1 MKAAHEARIDAVT
14 DIAADRSSHV
24 LLYGPNIGE
33 HSSPLAHAPAASAM
47 IPSAYPAEREPVRL
61 DVIDSAREVAR
72 DLSDFDPFNPDS
84 LDPNVSFYQ
93 EAQIVAEYTLGQA
106 GQIQLD
112 PASDNLIVSVFRVTG
127 STITASERYPNF
139 PTNFT
144 SIGCPN
150 GGGEL
155 GWLLYCNSSESK
167 FGTTECGTKANCI
180 VMADLLGDLA
190 DVPPNTGIVAVEIY
204 YDYHMTLGLPWIT
217 AFLPEDPPGSG
228 KYPITLHAY
237 SFMPNSAAEP

>member
-1 MKAAHEARIDAVT
+1 MVVGLRALRARLSGNQKIRRAQSLVEYS
-14 DIAADRSSHV
+14 IILPV
-24 LLYGPNIGE
+24 LLIMLSGLVEAGIALNVY
-33 HSSPLAHAPAASAM
+33 
-47 IPSAYPAEREPVRL
+47 L

-72 DLSDFDPFNPDS
+72 DLSGFDPFNPDS

-127 STITASERYPNF
+127 STITASERYPSF
-139 PTNFT
+139 PTNFGV
-144 SIGCPN
+144 IGCPT

-167 FGTTECGTKANCI
+167 FGTTGCGAKPSCI

-190 DVPPNTGIVAVEIY
+190 DVPPDTGIVAVEIY

-217 AFLPEDPPGSG
+217 AFLGDGE
-228 KYPITLHAY
+228 KITLHAY

>member
-1 MKAAHEARIDAVT
+1 MAAGLRAFRARLFRNSKIKRAQSLVEFT
-14 DIAADRSSHV
+14 LMLPV
-24 LLYGPNIGE
+24 LLIMLSGVIEAGFALNVY
-33 HSSPLAHAPAASAM
+33 
-47 IPSAYPAEREPVRL
+47 L

>member
-1 MKAAHEARIDAVT
+1 MAAGLRAFRARLIRNSKIKRAQSLVEFT
-14 DIAADRSSHV
+14 LMLPV
-24 LLYGPNIGE
+24 LLIMLSGVIEAGFALNVY
-33 HSSPLAHAPAASAM
+33 
-47 IPSAYPAEREPVRL
+47 L

-167 FGTTECGTKANCI
+167 FGTTECGTKLNCI

-204 YDYHMTLGLPWIT
+204 YDYHTTLGLPWIT
-217 AFLPEDPPGSG
+217 AFFPEDPPGSG